1 MEKKIWLNLTI
12 YDFRKLFW
20 ASVIIFLMLI
30 LTAKKVDIPT
40 TMIQVDY
47 LKEEQKEK
55 NT

>member
-1 MEKKIWLNLTI
+1 
-12 YDFRKLFW
+12 
-20 ASVIIFLMLI
+20 MLI

-55 NT
+55 NTEQFSFHNLIHP